1 MQKAAQDR
9 KQQKESIQEKK
20 QIRKE
25 KNRKRVEDKKN
36 KPSESPLQAEHAG
49 PEQEDQLDLLPDDI
63 LQAVAAEDGDT
74 NTYSSEEDEEQND
87 RRIAERRIVTE
98 QLRQGLK
105 KSKRKAFL
113 EQVTAGPV
121 TVKVLH
127 SQSGAMAYNQ
137 TADPKMTG
145 TIYLFSICMQMF
157 STTTRWHSF
166 FLGTNEISFCSL
178 VCSPGHLLPP
188 SESLR

>member
-20 QIRKE
+20 QIQKE
-25 KNRKRVEDKKN
+25 KNRKRLIEDKKN
-36 KPSESPLQAEHAG
+36 KPSESPLQEEDAG
-49 PEQEDQLDLLPDDI
+49 PEQEEQLDLLPDDI
-63 LQAVAAEDGDT
+63 LQAVAAEDDDT
-74 NTYSSEEDEEQND
+74 NNYSSDEDEEQND

-127 SQSGAMAYNQ
+127 SQSGALAFNQ
-137 TADPKMTG
+137 TADPTMTG
-145 TIYLFSICMQMF
+145 TTYPSAICVCIC
-157 STTTRWHSF
+157 STTT
-166 FLGTNEISFCSL
+166 
-178 VCSPGHLLPP
+178 
-188 SESLR
+188 

>member
-1 MQKAAQDR
+1 MNAHRSLARCITLVHMQKAAQDR

-25 KNRKRVEDKKN
+25 KNRRRVEDKKKS
-36 KPSESPLQAEHAG
+36 KPSESPLRAERAG
-49 PEQEDQLDLLPDDI
+49 PEQQLDLLPDDI
-63 LQAVAAEDGDT
+63 LQAVVAAEDDNPYDSG
-74 NTYSSEEDEEQND
+74 EEEVDVEETD

-105 KSKRKAFL
+105 KSKRRAFL
-113 EQVTAGPV
+113 ETQQATAGPV

-127 SQSGAMAYNQ
+127 SQPGAMAYNQ

-145 TIYLFSICMQMF
+145 TI
-157 STTTRWHSF
+157 
-166 FLGTNEISFCSL
+166 
-178 VCSPGHLLPP
+178 
-188 SESLR
+188 

>member
-9 KQQKESIQEKK
+9 KQQKQSIQEKK

-25 KNRKRVEDKKN
+25 KNRKRVREDERN
-36 KPSESPLQAEHAG
+36 KPSESPLQEEDAG
-49 PEQEDQLDLLPDDI
+49 PEQQEQLDLLPDDI
-63 LQAVAAEDGDT
+63 LQAVAAEDDDT
-74 NTYSSEEDEEQND
+74 NNLYSSDEDEEQND

-127 SQSGAMAYNQ
+127 SQSGALAFNQ
-137 TADPKMTG
+137 TADPTMTG
-145 TIYLFSICMQMF
+145 TTYPSAICVCIC
-157 STTTRWHSF
+157 STTT
-166 FLGTNEISFCSL
+166 
-178 VCSPGHLLPP
+178 
-188 SESLR
+188 